1 MIICVFVFTNK
12 QTPPF
17 THDHYLVTSPTHHS
31 AINEQRVALKQHE
44 VYCRRIQLRYASS
57 LFLLALCFLLS
68 LTSQC
73 SSSTPRCSLYPA
85 NFGLQGFFSFL
96 SNWHNSSTNPSHSTS
111 AMPQNDYVN
120 TRTISPSPYVP
131 HDALFAGLCSFLS
144 NWCDNSTN
152 LSHSTSTTPAHD

>member
-31 AINEQRVALKQHE
+31 AINEQRVALKQHD
-44 VYCRRIQLRYASS
+44 VYCRRIQLWYASS

-85 NFGLQGFFSFL
+85 NFGLQGFFFL
-96 SNWHNSSTNPSHSTS
+96 SNWRNSSTNLSRGTSTT
-111 AMPQNDYVN
+111 PRNDYVD
-120 TRTISPSPYVP
+120 TRTISLSPYIP
-131 HDALFAGLCSFLS
+131 RDALQTEVCRALS
-144 NWCDNSTN
+144 VSQQLVQRLD
-152 LSHSTSTTPAHD
+152 

>member
-1 MIICVFVFTNK
+1 VIICVFVFTNK

-44 VYCRRIQLRYASS
+44 VYCRRIQLRYTSS

-96 SNWHNSSTNPSHSTS
+96 SNWRNSSTNLSRGTSTT
-111 AMPQNDYVN
+111 PRNDYVD
-120 TRTISPSPYVP
+120 TRTISLSPYIP
-131 HDALFAGLCSFLS
+131 RDALQ
-144 NWCDNSTN
+144 
-152 LSHSTSTTPAHD
+152 TSVCRALFVSQQLVQRLD